1 MGDYF
6 DLEDLYSMIWRLTE
20 TVEVESPESIILLN
34 MAHEIRKGLENQRE
48 QVELGHGDLGKAMY
62 KSVKLLWPDFL
73 VALNLLRQRAGYT
86 DTDRNLQA
94 NLYRL
99 EHLALKILNETE
111 FRPAQELANWIT
123 GYRLINEPLLIQK
136 VTDINLR
143 HLSEPNGKN
152 RFRRL
157 PEKMK
162 ILIPFSPESRIFEHK
177 MKIQAKQMGCEP
189 EELDIAGEEFDRLKW
204 KW

>member
-1 MGDYF
+1 MGDYY
-6 DLEDLYSMIWRLTE
+6 DLEDLYSMIWGLTE
-20 TVEVESPESIILLN
+20 TVEEESPESTMMLN
-34 MAHEIRKGLENQRE
+34 ISYDIRKGAENQRE
-48 QVELGHGDLGKAMY
+48 QVELGHDEMDKALY

-73 VALNLLRQRAGYT
+73 VALNLLRQRAGYMA
-86 DTDRNLQA
+86 TDRNLQA

-99 EHLALKILNETE
+99 EHIALNVLNETE

-123 GYRLINEPLLIQK
+123 GYRLIGEPLLVQK

-157 PEKMK
+157 PEKMR

-177 MKIQAKQMGCEP
+177 MKIQAKQMKCEP
-189 EELDIAGEEFDRLKW
+189 EELDIAGEEFDRLQW